1 VAEAG
6 AVIRAAIYCRIS
18 RALET
23 MRGVERQLKDALA
36 IARAKAWTATDESI
50 YIDNNIGAS
59 EFSNKARTEYLRMLR
74 DIEAGKYDAVILWLE
89 DRGHRRVIDAW
100 EFVQLCKT
108 HGVTVYITSQDRN
121 YDFTDPLDEAEFYG
135 NVAKAQRETALVSRR
150 LRRQRQQVAEAGEPH
165 PGGMRHFGFQGYRT
179 RTVPDDQLRQEREYI
194 QEGVARIIAGD
205 SVRSIV
211 RDWNKRGIPTATG
224 GQWTR
229 ASLRRV
235 LTSPALVGLRDHQ
248 GTLYPATWE
257 PVVTREQWDE
267 VRTILLDSTRTITRG
282 RGPAYLLA
290 GLIFC
295 GVCGDRMRVKL
306 DSRGM
311 KYYRCE
317 NYRPDAKLPR
327 LARLV
332 TFVDSEVTA
341 RLLYR
346 LTSPKV
352 ERAAEAMHDE
362 DGNVGEQISD
372 ILAELARLQAQ
383 YDRVGDDAIDEL
395 AEDVDERTRKQV
407 LQAAQRKRERLDRE
421 MDRLREKYAQ
431 LTGNR
436 VLTRLPPN
444 IAEVWPDLS
453 LDRQRAILAAIIER
467 VVVKPSGP
475 TGFGHEPSDPDSI
488 SVLWRDRTM
497 PASQPEQ

>member
-1 VAEAG
+1 VTEA
-6 AVIRAAIYCRIS
+6 AIVIRAAIYCRIS
-18 RALET
+18 RAFET
-23 MRGVERQLKDALA
+23 MKGVERQLQDAIA
-36 IARAKAWTATDESI
+36 IARAKGWTVADDSV
-50 YIDNNIGAS
+50 YIDNNTGAS
-59 EFSNKARTEYLRMLR
+59 EFSNKARAEYLRMLA

-108 HGVTVYITSQDRN
+108 HNVTVYITSQDRN

-179 RTVPDDQLRQEREYI
+179 RTVPEDQLGLERSRI
-194 QEGVARIIAGD
+194 QEAVARVIAGD
-205 SVRSIV
+205 TVRGIV
-211 RDWNKRGIPTATG
+211 LDWNKRGIPTATG

-229 ASLRRV
+229 GSLRRV
-235 LTSPALVGLRDHQ
+235 LTSPALVGLRKHN
-248 GTLYPATWE
+248 GSLYPATWE
-257 PVVTREQWDE
+257 PVVARKDWDE
-267 VRTILLDSTRTITRG
+267 VRAILKDPTRVMTRG
-282 RGPAYLLA
+282 RGPAYLLT
-290 GLIFC
+290 GLVYC
-295 GVCGDRMRVKL
+295 GVCGERMRVKL
-306 DSRGM
+306 DSKGM

-332 TFVDSEVTA
+332 KFVDGEVTA

-346 LTSPKV
+346 LTSPQV
-352 ERAAEAMHDE
+352 EDAAKALHGEG
-362 DGNVGEQISD
+362 GNVGEQITD

-383 YDRVGDDAIDEL
+383 YDRVGDKAIDEL
-395 AEDVDERTRKQV
+395 AEDVDEGTRRQV
-407 LQAAQRKRERLDRE
+407 LKAAQRRRERLEHE
-421 MDRLREKYAQ
+421 MDRLREKYTQ
-431 LTGNR
+431 LTGKR
-436 VLTRLPPN
+436 ILTRLPPN

-453 LDRQRAILAAIIER
+453 LDRQRAILAAVIER
-467 VVVKPSGP
+467 VVIQPSGP

-488 SVLWRDRTM
+488 SVLWRDRTK
-497 PASQPEQ
+497 PTSQPEQ